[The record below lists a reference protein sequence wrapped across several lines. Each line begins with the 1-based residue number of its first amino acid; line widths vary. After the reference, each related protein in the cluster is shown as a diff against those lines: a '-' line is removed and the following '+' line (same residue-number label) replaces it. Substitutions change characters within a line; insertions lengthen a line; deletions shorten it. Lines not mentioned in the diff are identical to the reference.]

1 MAVSVSP
8 TRQGFEDLPHSD
20 ESEEE
25 VVVKSKYT
33 YETPLEPEG
42 DDDGDTVALTPLE
55 DHIDNPPPNGGLA
68 LRMRE
73 SSMDAGCS
81 LEAAVE
87 AASDTSSDSRR
98 HPLSLGWSL
107 SVGLS
112 AVFIFKGKAVSVSV
126 EDDQLRWQ
134 LVRIRN
140 QQRSERSPVSV

>member
-8 TRQGFEDLPHSD
+8 TRQELGDLPSLD
-20 ESEEE
+20 ESEED

-33 YETPLEPEG
+33 YETPLEPEE
-42 DDDGDTVALTPLE
+42 DDDEDTVALTPLE

-68 LRMRE
+68 LGMRGSNME
-73 SSMDAGCS
+73 PVSS
-81 LEAAVE
+81 LEGAVE
-87 AASDTSSDSRR
+87 TATDPSSDSRR

-134 LVRIRN
+134 LVRNRN
-140 QQRSERSPVSV
+140 QQRSERTV